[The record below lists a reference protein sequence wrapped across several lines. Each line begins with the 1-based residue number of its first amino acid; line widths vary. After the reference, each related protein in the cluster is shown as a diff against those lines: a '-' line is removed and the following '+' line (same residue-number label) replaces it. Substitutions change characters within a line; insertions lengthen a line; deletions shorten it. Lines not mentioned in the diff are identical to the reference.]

1 MSYAYWFTGLSA
13 MTEVAGFERLSGI
26 VDAIRCLRAKGSWR
40 ASALWASTL
49 RHEEGGLDALLAQPP
64 GERRG
69 QVRVGGTPGASE
81 LKCTA
86 GHADRPAK
94 DNRARPDGELPDN
107 GSSL

>member
-1 MSYAYWFTGLSA
+1 MPC
-13 MTEVAGFERLSGI
+13 
-26 VDAIRCLRAKGSWR
+26 RCLRAKGGWR
-40 ASALWASTL
+40 ASALWASTR
-49 RHEEGGLDALLAQPP
+49 RHEEGGLGAILVQPP

-69 QVRVGGTPGASE
+69 QVRAGGASGTSE

-94 DNRARPDGELPDN
+94 DNRARPEGELSDS